1 MNLWYQNVTRNTWND
16 SSTKKMLNAYFKWW
30 FMYKKIKV
38 HAFIFSQL
46 YNSNSYYNHF
56 YVKNILFPFIT
67 LCSFKYV
74 SGNTDA
80 PRVSKRLRAF
90 FAFFFSLLLQRCGLF
105 TLYLCSE
112 ILKLLCMMLPKKY
125 TFCNKVLLHIF
136 KRKI

>member
-1 MNLWYQNVTRNTWND
+1 MLQETHEMTVLQKIRIMPILND
-16 SSTKKMLNAYFKWW
+16 DLYIKKLKCMHLYFLS
-30 FMYKKIKV
+30 
-38 HAFIFSQL
+38 FIIVG
-46 YNSNSYYNHF
+46 NSYYNRF
-56 YVKNILFPFIT
+56 YKKNILFPFIT

-112 ILKLLCMMLPKKY
+112 ILKLLYMMLPKKY
-125 TFCNKVLLHIF
+125 TFCNKVLLQIF
-136 KRKI
+136 RRKI